1 MNEKIFP
8 LILIS
13 LNLAASFTYLAKK
26 DIWMFV
32 YWLCAALHSKT
43 NGRKNA

>member
-26 DIWMFV
+26 DMWMFV
-32 YWLCAALHSKT
+32 YWLCAATLT
-43 NGRKNA
+43 TCVTFKN